1 MKLIIAEKP
10 SVANSIAKVVGATSR
25 KDGYIEGN
33 GYMVSW
39 CVGHLIQMAS
49 PDKYD
54 EKYAKWNLKDL
65 PILPKEFNY
74 EVSKNTKKQYGVL
87 KKLLHLKEVE
97 SVINACDA
105 GREGELIFRLVYEQ
119 AKCTKPIKRL
129 WISSM
134 EDESIHKGIE
144 NLAQGKD
151 FENLFESAKSRAI
164 ADWLVGM
171 NLSRLYSCLY
181 SQNYSVGR
189 VQTPTLSMIVERD
202 SEIKSFVKEPYYV
215 VELETEEFSLST
227 ECIDSKEIAEQL
239 GNLVPEELVITEVV
253 QKEKITKPEP
263 LFDLTALQR
272 AANRYFGFSAKQTLD
287 YLQSLYEKKLVTYP
301 RTDSRYL
308 TTDLKETVSQM
319 LDTVGEGFKRDAK
332 NLESIFKNDKVSD
345 HHAILPTLGAMK
357 NGVVNLP
364 GSEQKIFDLVKAKLL
379 MCASSNLIESTTK
392 VEAQFDG
399 FVFSANGKSI
409 LDEGFSNYM
418 KPFLNKERKEVL
430 LPQLNQGD
438 VLSVKNRTVKQKF
451 TQPPK
456 HFTEESL
463 LKAMEL
469 AGADDIE
476 KGVEVERKGLGT
488 PATRA
493 GVIENLIF
501 KGFIERD
508 KKNLL
513 ATHKGTSL
521 VTIVSET
528 FRSPKTTAEWE
539 MKLTKIAEGKESSK
553 EFLEEI
559 ESDITKLVNQYQK

>member
-10 SVANSIAKVVGATSR
+10 SVALAIAQVIGAKSR
-25 KDGYIEGN
+25 KDGYVEGN

-54 EKYAKWNLKDL
+54 EKYSKWNLKDL
-65 PILPKEFNY
+65 PILPKDFKY
-74 EVSKNTKKQYGVL
+74 EISKNTKKQYGIL
-87 KKLLHLKEVE
+87 KKLLHLKEVDT
-97 SVINACDA
+97 VINACDA

-119 AKCTKPIKRL
+119 AKCTKQIKRL

-134 EDESIHKGIE
+134 EDEAIRKGID
-144 NLAQGKD
+144 NLTSGKD
-151 FENLFESAKSRAI
+151 FKNLFESAKSRAI

-181 SQNYSVGR
+181 NQNYSVGR

-202 SEIKSFVKEPYYV
+202 SEITEFIKEPYYV
-215 VELETEEFSLST
+215 VEIVTDEFSLST
-227 ECIDSKEIAEQL
+227 ERIDSKEIAEQL
-239 GNLVPEELVITEVV
+239 SNLVPEELTVTEVIN
-253 QKEKITKPEP
+253 KEKITKPEP

-308 TTDLKETVSQM
+308 TEDMKQTIHEM
-319 LDTVGEGFKRDAK
+319 LDTVGEGFKRDTK
-332 NLESIFKNDKVSD
+332 NLESIFKNEKVSD
-345 HHAILPTLGAMK
+345 HHAILPTLGAMTK
-357 NGVVNLP
+357 GPGVLP
-364 GSEQKIFDLVKAKLL
+364 SSEQKLYDLIRAKLL
-379 MCASSNLIESTTK
+379 MCASSNLIESTIK
-392 VEAQFDG
+392 VMVEFDG
-399 FVFSANGKSI
+399 FIFSASGKTI
-409 LDEGFSNYM
+409 LEEGFFEFT
-418 KPFLNKERKEVL
+418 KPLLNNKKKETISPKLSE
-430 LPQLNQGD
+430 GD
-438 VLSVKNRTVKQKF
+438 VLQISGSIVRQKF

-456 HFTEESL
+456 HFTEETL

-469 AGADDIE
+469 AGTEDLE
-476 KGVEVERKGLGT
+476 KGIEVERKGLGT

-493 GVIENLIF
+493 GVIENLIY

-513 ATHKGTSL
+513 ATHKGVSL
-521 VTIVSET
+521 ITIVSEE

-539 MKLTKIAEGKESSK
+539 MRLSKIADGKEKSK
-553 EFLEEI
+553 NFLKEI
-559 ESDITKLVNQYQK
+559 ERDISNLVNQYQK